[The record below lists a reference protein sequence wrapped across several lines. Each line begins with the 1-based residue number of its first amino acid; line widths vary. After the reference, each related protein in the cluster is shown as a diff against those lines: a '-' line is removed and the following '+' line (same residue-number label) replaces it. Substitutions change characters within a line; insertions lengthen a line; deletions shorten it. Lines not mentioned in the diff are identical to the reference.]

1 AHAGRAGHADVV
13 GQQATRKFRRRD
25 EFRDLPDVLRV
36 IRALSA
42 VAREGSQ
49 SSALLCVRAQSIH
62 PCGRARPLRTLLPDQ
77 LDFARGRRR
86 MHGAVHG
93 RRDSRVRS
101 RARISRAARRAWG
114 RRMRCWCLAT
124 TVAVELAL
132 RGTSLAADPRFPDW
146 PCAQIK
152 VPEISI
158 AAVWSGPSIDD
169 VGNAW
174 EEDAVIRD
182 LVARLAA
189 RRTPL
194 NEAQNAIS
202 NFITGNAAERGQKAK
217 LIFGGLLATLNAE
230 RGQVMNGIERFSR
243 QQTAFADRIRR
254 EIAELRELQDASV
267 HDQPKL
273 DELANRIDWDT
284 RIFED
289 RRKTIGY
296 ACEV

>member
-1 AHAGRAGHADVV
+1 MLA
-13 GQQATRKFRRRD
+13 
-25 EFRDLPDVLRV
+25 V
-36 IRALSA
+36 I
-42 VAREGSQ
+42 
-49 SSALLCVRAQSIH
+49 
-62 PCGRARPLRTLLPDQ
+62 
-77 LDFARGRRR
+77 LD
-86 MHGAVHG
+86 
-93 RRDSRVRS
+93 
-101 RARISRAARRAWG
+101 
-114 RRMRCWCLAT
+114 
-124 TVAVELAL
+124 LAL
-132 RGTSLAADPRFPDW
+132 RGAAMAADPRFPDW

-158 AAVWSGPSIDD
+158 AAVWSGPSKDD

-174 EEDAVIRD
+174 DEDAVIRD

-194 NEAQNAIS
+194 AEAQNAIS
-202 NFITGNAAERGQKAK
+202 NFITGNTAERAQKAK
-217 LIFGGLLATLNAE
+217 LIFAGLLATLNAE

-254 EIAELRELQDASV
+254 EIAELRELQDAPV
-267 HDQPKL
+267 HDQAKL

-296 ACEV
+296 ACEVPVLIEQRLFALARTIQQSME